1 MVERQKSILIVDD
14 SEIFLTYI
22 SMMLDRMGYKKII
35 PATNGK
41 QALQLIKLFMP
52 DIILFDIEMLDS
64 IKTLKHIKDDEQTSN
79 IPIIML
85 TTIRGMEIETYEECK
100 KIGFFGHLEKPV
112 NIIKLNDILNKCITY
127 EEGKKRK
134 FLRTNFE
141 KKVAVTHEGE
151 TKELRAINLSEG
163 GIYIRKIDPFPVGTE
178 VEIALPLKKKTLK
191 LKGTVVYTKCISGDL
206 FKIAPGMAIEFK
218 ELSSEDS
225 AILNAYIIELLTG
238 DILEEQEE
246 AVIEQDDRI
255 IYL

>member
-1 MVERQKSILIVDD
+1 VVERQKSIIIVDD
-14 SEIFLTYI
+14 SEIFLTYL
-22 SMMLDRMGYKKII
+22 SMMLHRMGHKKII

-64 IKTLKHIKDDEQTSN
+64 IKTLRQIKDDKQTSN

-85 TTIRGMEIETYEECK
+85 TTIRGMEIETYEESK

-112 NIIKLNDILNKCITY
+112 NIIKLNDILNKCIDY

-134 FLRTNFE
+134 FLRANFE
-141 KKVAVTHEGE
+141 KKVIVTHKGE

-163 GIYIRKIDPFPVGTE
+163 GIYIKKIDPFPVGTE
-178 VEIALPLKKKTLK
+178 VEIAIPLIKKTLK

-225 AILNAYIIELLTG
+225 AMLNAYIIELLAG

-246 AVIEQDDRI
+246 PVIEKDDRI